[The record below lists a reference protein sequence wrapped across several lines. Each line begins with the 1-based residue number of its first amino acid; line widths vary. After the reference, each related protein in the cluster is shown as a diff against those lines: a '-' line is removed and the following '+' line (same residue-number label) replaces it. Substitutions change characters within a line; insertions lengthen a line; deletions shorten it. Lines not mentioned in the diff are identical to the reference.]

1 MSADDFCIYR
11 INIDLLQRLNI
22 GLYDYVILLEIYITL
37 ETEYLRLSD
46 EYICCTKIT
55 QKQIIDNIMTDKST
69 VSRSFKKLK
78 EKNII
83 FRKQLN
89 RFEKRY
95 CINSDIKNSLDNI
108 KNSHDYNK
116 DCFIDFAFLLLAN
129 TIQQILILSHIW
141 YENKLKQIPYSYSK
155 VVEKLPID
163 PKTLS
168 NSMNLFKEIG
178 ILKTD
183 ENSRIE
189 FLKMPNNIKQS
200 FDFNRVIM

>member
-1 MSADDFCIYR
+1 MGADDFCIYR
-11 INIDLLQRLNI
+11 VNIDLLQRLNI

-37 ETEYLRLSD
+37 ETEYLRLSN
-46 EYICCTKIT
+46 EYVCCTKIT
-55 QKQIIDNIMTDKST
+55 QKQIIDNIKTHKST

-78 EKNII
+78 QKNII
-83 FRKQLN
+83 FIRELN

-95 CINSDIKNSLDNI
+95 CINSEVKNTLDKIKKSHNYSRDFFLD
-108 KNSHDYNK
+108 
-116 DCFIDFAFLLLAN
+116 FVFFLLAN
-129 TIQQILILSHIW
+129 TIEQTLILSHLW

-155 VVEKLPID
+155 VAEKLPID

-189 FLKMPNNIKQS
+189 FLKMPNNIKTS